1 MCQDAVRLLVEQL
14 FERHLTSS
22 CSYVAHWQ
30 FASLQP
36 INQILIPSRELR
48 SMIDALDLYHWRGG
62 LFRSNIHQAQRVCDF

>member
-14 FERHLTSS
+14 FERHLTPS

-30 FASLQP
+30 FAWLQP

-48 SMIDALDLYHWRGG
+48 S
-62 LFRSNIHQAQRVCDF
+62 